1 MKYPEMKVKDA
12 HKNVQKYLVQSP
24 YTNMCYENIPF
35 CRLSLYMPD
44 LLLYLQRKYGTK
56 DIQPGEFYWTNLYDW
71 ENDCPTD
78 EFLLMLAAKRI

>member
-12 HKNVQKYLVQSP
+12 HKNVQSFLIQFHPPVQIEKDLPFDSLCQ
-24 YTNMCYENIPF
+24 YT
-35 CRLSLYMPD
+35 PD
-44 LLLYLQRKYGTK
+44 LLLYLQTKYSAK
-56 DIQPGEFYWTNLYDW
+56 DIGGGEFYWTNLYDW